1 MAAVVEIQSGK
12 IGIVEIGV
20 QQLGA
25 PAKPSIV
32 VGIPAFNE
40 EKTIA
45 KVILGSQK
53 YADNIVVCDDGSSDL
68 TGEISRRLG
77 VEVVRHG
84 AKLGYGAAIQTLFE
98 RAKELGADVL
108 VTLDADGQHDPED
121 IPTVVEP
128 VIAGSADIAVGSRFT
143 DERSS
148 SAIPWHRK
156 TGIRLISRIV
166 ENNTKQGVADAQ
178 SGLRAYSSKSLD
190 RLTMAENGMGVS
202 VEILMNARKQGLR
215 VQEVP
220 ATCDYGSDLKK
231 HVHNPVT
238 HGADVIMSIIRLM
251 VEDRPLSVLGT
262 PGIVC
267 LAGGIFFGV
276 WMLQIY
282 AAEGR
287 IVTNIALASIAFVL
301 TGFFALST
309 AITLYSISRLAQ
321 KMERKR

>member
-1 MAAVVEIQSGK
+1 MKTVVEVQSDK
-12 IGIVEIGV
+12 IGMVEIGV
-20 QQLGA
+20 EQLGV

-45 KVILGSQK
+45 KVILRSQK
-53 YADNIVVCDDGSSDL
+53 YADKIVVCDDGSSDL
-68 TGEISRRLG
+68 TGEISQRLG
-77 VEVVRHG
+77 AEVVRHETN
-84 AKLGYGAAIQTLFE
+84 LGYGAAIQTLFE
-98 RAKELGADVL
+98 RARELGADVL

-121 IPTVVEP
+121 IPNVVKP
-128 VIAGSADIAVGSRFT
+128 IIAGLTDIAVGSRFT
-143 DERSS
+143 DVRSS
-148 SAIPWHRK
+148 SVIPWHRK
-156 TGIRLISRIV
+156 AGIKLISRIV

-190 RLTMAENGMGVS
+190 KLTIAENGMGAS

-231 HVHNPVT
+231 HVHNPLM
-238 HGADVIMSIIRLM
+238 HGADVIMSIVRLM
-251 VEDRPLSVLGT
+251 VEDRPLSVLGI

-267 LAGGIFFGV
+267 LAGGVFFGV

-282 AAEGR
+282 GAEGH
-287 IVTNIALASIAFVL
+287 IVTNIALGSVAFVL

-321 KMERKR
+321 KTERKR

>member
-1 MAAVVEIQSGK
+1 VAAVVEVQNDK
-12 IGIVEIGV
+12 IGMVKIGV
-20 QQLGA
+20 QQLGV
-25 PAKPSIV
+25 PAKPFIV
-32 VGIPAFNE
+32 AGIPAFNE

-45 KVILGSQK
+45 KVILRSQK
-53 YADNIVVCDDGSSDL
+53 FADKIVVCDDGGSDM

-77 VEVVRHG
+77 AEVVRHETN
-84 AKLGYGAAIQTLFE
+84 LGYGAAIQTLFE
-98 RAKELGADVL
+98 RARELGADVL

-121 IPTVVEP
+121 IPNVVKP
-128 VIAGSADIAVGSRFT
+128 IIAGSADIAVGSRFT
-143 DERSS
+143 DVRSS

-156 TGIRLISRIV
+156 AGIKLISRIV

-178 SGLRAYSSKSLD
+178 SGLRAYSNKSLD
-190 RLTMAENGMGVS
+190 KLTMVENGMGAS

-220 ATCDYGSDLKK
+220 ATCDYDSDLKK
-231 HVHNPVT
+231 HVHNPLV
-238 HGADVIMSIIRLM
+238 HGADVIMSIVRLM
-251 VEDRPLSVLGT
+251 VEERPLSVLGI

-267 LAGGIFFGV
+267 MAGGVFFGV

-282 AAEGR
+282 AAEGQ
-287 IVTNIALASIAFVL
+287 IITNIALASIAFVL
-301 TGFFALST
+301 TGFFAVST